1 LLDRM
6 MPISA
11 YYLGTTPAAPID
23 SPSYTRP
30 QSMSQPSSQSPS
42 SAASQRASMPPPSRN
57 KSITPPTTSAFVNQ
71 PTSPETRNRS
81 SHFEPTPEETAED
94 DTEDV
99 QLERTSPVPGR
110 KNRSGVMNKDFK
122 FPPSTSSEL
131 PVKKAPP
138 PPLARESLV
147 TGPDARKPNIITPS
161 SVEVPPPP
169 VNKKSTSTHSVDDVE
184 EDVGPTEEI
193 SLN

>member
-1 LLDRM
+1 
-6 MPISA
+6 
-11 YYLGTTPAAPID
+11 
-23 SPSYTRP
+23 
-30 QSMSQPSSQSPS
+30 
-42 SAASQRASMPPPSRN
+42 
-57 KSITPPTTSAFVNQ
+57 
-71 PTSPETRNRS
+71 
-81 SHFEPTPEETAED
+81 
-94 DTEDV
+94 
-99 QLERTSPVPGR
+99 
-110 KNRSGVMNKDFK
+110 MNKDFK